1 MSGFNK
7 KGSEMYWQGLDVPLV
22 GLMQPEQGCKI
33 ERFAVKLQIEWTVSR
48 LGPTSGIL
56 NGR

>member
-1 MSGFNK
+1 
-7 KGSEMYWQGLDVPLV
+7 MYWQGLDVPLV